1 MKESHRQTFNWP
13 ILLQGGSLASASRW
27 ITTRMIVRDA
37 FVSLRG
43 TEAMKDDRL
52 TASVKVTYLKDPS
65 RNPTREAEHCCNDWT
80 ARSSAVFANVD
91 TYAAINN
98 YHPLW
103 ITRTMDA
110 ETCA

>member
-1 MKESHRQTFNWP
+1 
-13 ILLQGGSLASASRW
+13 
-27 ITTRMIVRDA
+27 MIVRDA

-65 RNPTREAEHCCNDWT
+65 RNPTREAEHWGNNWT

-91 TYAAINN
+91 TCAAINN